1 MGLKTYKPT
10 SAGRRFMSVSD
21 FAEITKRKPEKK
33 LTEALRKSGG
43 RNAHGHITTRHMGG
57 GHKRRYRVIDWRR
70 DKDGVPA
77 KVASVEYDPNRTA
90 RIALL
95 HYKDGEKRYILAPV
109 GVNVGDTLVSGEG
122 VDIRPGNTLPI
133 KSIPVG
139 TVIHN
144 VEMQPGSGGQM
155 IRSAGS
161 FGQLMAKEGVYA
173 QIRLPSGEVRK
184 VMQECKATIGQL
196 SNIESA
202 SVRVGKAGK
211 SRWLGIRPTV
221 RGLAMNPVDHPHGGG
236 EGKSGQGN
244 PHPVSPWGQK
254 TKGMKTRN
262 NRRTDKLIVSR
273 RRPGVR
279 NSPH

>member
-1 MGLKTYKPT
+1 
-10 SAGRRFMSVSD
+10 
-21 FAEITKRKPEKK
+21 
-33 LTEALRKSGG
+33 
-43 RNAHGHITTRHMGG
+43 
-57 GHKRRYRVIDWRR
+57 VIDWRR

-109 GVNVGDTLVSGEG
+109 GVNVGDTLVSGAG

-161 FGQLMAKEGVYA
+161 FGQLMAKEGTYA

-254 TKGMKTRN
+254 TKGLKTRN

>member
-1 MGLKTYKPT
+1 MGLKSYKPT
-10 SAGRRFMSVSD
+10 SAGRRFMTVSD

-33 LTEALRKSGG
+33 LTQALRKSGG

-109 GVNVGDTLVSGEG
+109 GVNVGDTLVSGDG
-122 VDIRPGNTLPI
+122 VDIRPGNALPI
-133 KSIPVG
+133 KAIPVG

-161 FGQLMAKEGVYA
+161 FGQLMAKEGTYA

-254 TKGMKTRN
+254 TKGLKTRN

>member
-1 MGLKTYKPT
+1 MGLKNYKPT
-10 SAGRRFMSVSD
+10 SPGRRLMSVSD
-21 FAEITKRKPEKK
+21 FAEISKGRPERK
-33 LTEALRKSGG
+33 LTRPVRRSGG
-43 RNAHGHITTRHMGG
+43 RNNHGHITTRHMGG
-57 GHKRRYRVIDWRR
+57 GHKRRYRLIDWRR
-70 DKDGVPA
+70 EKDGVPA
-77 KVASVEYDPNRTA
+77 KVAAIEYDPNRSA

-95 HYKDGEKRYILAPV
+95 HYRDGEKRYILAPV
-109 GVNVGDTLVSGEG
+109 GVSVGDLLQSGEA
-122 VDIRPGNTLPI
+122 VDIRPGNALPI
-133 KSIPVG
+133 RAIPVG

-144 VEMQPGSGGQM
+144 VEMQPGSGGKL

-161 FGQLMAKEGVYA
+161 FGQLMAKEGRYA
-173 QIRLPSGEVRK
+173 QMRLPSGEVRE
-184 VMQECKATIGQL
+184 VMQDCKATVGQL
-196 SNIESA
+196 SNVESS

-254 TKGMKTRN
+254 SKGLKTRN
-262 NRRTDKLIVSR
+262 NRRTDKFIVSR

-279 NSPH
+279 SRPH